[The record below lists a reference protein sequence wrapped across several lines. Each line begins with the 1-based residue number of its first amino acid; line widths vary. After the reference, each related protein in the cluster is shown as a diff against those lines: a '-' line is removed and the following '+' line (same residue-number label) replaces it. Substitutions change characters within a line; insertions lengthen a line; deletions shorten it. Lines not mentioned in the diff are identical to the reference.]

1 MTSPT
6 GFLTRPID
14 DSNNIM
20 LIAMPA
26 GTLIARIMGIMMAGA
41 LITIITP
48 PSPSSPIARER
59 TGYRTDYRTLTP
71 SQENLF

>member
-6 GFLTRPID
+6 GFLTRPVD

-26 GTLIARIMGIMMAGA
+26 GTLIARIMGIMMAG
-41 LITIITP
+41 P
-48 PSPSSPIARER
+48 HHN
-59 TGYRTDYRTLTP
+59 P
-71 SQENLF
+71 SQSIIADRP